1 MKDYP
6 FVKCLDPQSIIN
18 PYNNERLL
26 VECGKC
32 QACRVR
38 KGAIASMKCKLESL
52 SHKYCIFV
60 TLTYNRYAVP
70 LMNVIPS
77 HVEQYE
83 YDGNETTYTPRTEY
97 DKLVEFTPRLGIGTI
112 LGNCDSS
119 ESFIDELKV
128 KTNTSGLI
136 PHLSKRDA
144 QLFIKRLRKY
154 ISKYETE
161 KIRYFCA
168 GEYGPVHFRPH
179 LHLLL
184 WFSSDKT
191 YKIIRKA
198 VHSSWSYG
206 RVDVETSF
214 GKSADYVAKYVNGSC
229 SLPRILQQ
237 KETKPFALH
246 SNHLGEMVL
255 KKNREEI
262 YRSSAQD
269 VIQRSVPISNKVSD
283 IRLWRSLTVTYFPRC
298 KEYSL
303 RTESE
308 RLQAYRAFHECREIY
323 DTSVLTEQ
331 VDNILSDIVSI
342 FEDIDCRLEINQ
354 KFYDLNRKYHMLDT
368 DFDDVARRY
377 NDEYYD
383 LLSNVSSN
391 YLTSRKGR
399 IISYFLVSCK
409 INPQDLYTRKSYE
422 KCFRKVYMELR
433 LSRHFIDFCCNSMMS
448 EVYRMY
454 KKIESFWNDLD
465 YLNLVHQY
473 QSMEEFC
480 DSHYENEEDLQMF
493 YSNVLHDMDYYKDSP
508 YYKSMK
514 WQTEINY
521 ENSVKHKKLNDLNNI
536 FSDK

>member
-1 MKDYP
+1 MTDYP
-6 FVKCLDPQSIIN
+6 FVKCLNPQSIVN
-18 PYNNERLL
+18 PYNNDRLL

-32 QACRVR
+32 KACRVR

-77 HVEQYE
+77 HIEQYE
-83 YDGNETTYTPRTEY
+83 FDGKKSTYIPKSEY
-97 DKLVEFTPRLGIGTI
+97 DKLVEFTPRLGVGTI

-119 ESFIDELKV
+119 KTFIDRLKV

-168 GEYGPVHFRPH
+168 GEYGPVHYRPH

-191 YKIIRKA
+191 YKIIRQA
-198 VHSSWSYG
+198 VHSCWSYG
-206 RVDVETSF
+206 RVDVETSL

-255 KKNREEI
+255 QKSREEI

-269 VIQRSVPISNKVSD
+269 IIQRSVSISDKVSD
-283 IRLWRSLTVTYFPRC
+283 IRLWRSLTFAYFPRC
-298 KEYSL
+298 KGYSL

-308 RLQAYRAFHECREIY
+308 RLQAYRTFHECMEIY

-331 VDNILSDIVSI
+331 ADNILSDILYRSN
-342 FEDIDCRLEINQ
+342 E
-354 KFYDLNRKYHMLDT
+354 
-368 DFDDVARRY
+368 A
-377 NDEYYD
+377 EYFGFNPFNGSKD
-383 LLSNVSSN
+383 
-391 YLTSRKGR
+391 R
-399 IISYFLVSCK
+399 ILSYFQNSCK
-409 INPQDLYTRKSYE
+409 INPQDLYTRESYE
-422 KCFRKVYMELR
+422 KYFRKVYMELR

-454 KKIESFWNDLD
+454 KKIESFWQELD
-465 YLNLVHQY
+465 YMNLVHQY

-480 DSHYENEEDLQMF
+480 ESHYENEEDLQMF
-493 YSNVLHDMDYYKDSP
+493 FANIPHDIDYYKNTT
-508 YYKSMK
+508 YYQSMK
-514 WQTEINY
+514 WSTEINY
-521 ENSVKHKKLNDLNNI
+521 ENSVKHKKLNDMNNI